1 MARAS
6 EAVAAGDAAP
16 EPGEL
21 DGAEQVTY
29 RVRQRFRYTYDGAA
43 TDLEH
48 RLIAVPPPRHG
59 GQLRRSVDL
68 RVSAP
73 DARTTWARGPDGLQI
88 ATISVDVVPPTLD
101 FDITLVVER
110 FADLGWPE
118 LPASALSSRR
128 LLAPTP
134 LTTPTAT
141 MIDAARSLA
150 GSDPVATARRVCGWV
165 YQRIEYVSGS
175 TDVGT
180 TAAQA
185 LAGGHGVCQ
194 DQAHVMIAMCRAVGI
209 PARYVSG
216 HMLGEGASHAWVEVV
231 VPAGILRAGGLGP
244 LGARTDAS
252 PVPAPVPMPVPVPG
266 HGPVAVTP
274 GGAAAA
280 AVAFDPCHNRV
291 ADLRYVT
298 VAVGR
303 DYHDVAPTSGRY
315 VGAGRGA
322 LTATQRV
329 DVLEV
334 RRRGPIA
341 DVRSGGPQRRAP
353 G

>member
-1 MARAS
+1 MTIEGVARAS

-16 EPGEL
+16 EPGDL

-29 RVRQRFRYTYDGAA
+29 RVRQRFRYTYDGVA

-68 RVSAP
+68 QVSVP

-134 LTTPTAT
+134 LTTPTTT

-150 GSDPVATARRVCGWV
+150 GGDPVATARRVCGWV
-165 YQRIEYVSGS
+165 HQRIEYVSGS

-231 VPAGILRAGGLGP
+231 VPAGILRAGGVGP
-244 LGARTDAS
+244 LGIRADA
-252 PVPAPVPMPVPVPG
+252 VPV
-266 HGPVAVTP
+266 PVAVTP

-280 AVAFDPCHNRV
+280 AVAFDPCHDRV

-334 RRRGPIA
+334 RRRG
-341 DVRSGGPQRRAP
+341 DGAP
-353 G
+353 ETAR